1 MTAAEVGNKAG
12 RGWVETLLLVVSGA
26 DEREGMSCGTSRSW
40 QEEGRWLEESAW
52 VGHCTLMEEW
62 EIMVCEQERQ
72 DQEAAVGSTRADTR
86 GHEAQGFPSRERV
99 SHGLDVAAERKQ
111 RGSSPGST
119 QTREHSGASDAL
131 PWFEQ
136 ARFQRMFK
144 MWAREVGVG

>member
-52 VGHCTLMEEW
+52 IGHCTRMEEW

-86 GHEAQGFPSRERV
+86 GHEAQGFPSRECVSWSGCGHKEEAKRV
-99 SHGLDVAAERKQ
+99 FSWQYTDPRTL
-111 RGSSPGST
+111 GS
-119 QTREHSGASDAL
+119 
-131 PWFEQ
+131 F
-136 ARFQRMFK
+136 
-144 MWAREVGVG
+144 